1 MATVGAH
8 VGHGG
13 FKDVV
18 GCQGAVGC
26 GKSGG
31 CDQRSDLGCTLGRM
45 GGDCSRMSYGVEK
58 GLGTVVKEVDKVVVR
73 KGVRWG

>member
-1 MATVGAH
+1 
-8 VGHGG
+8 
-13 FKDVV
+13 V

-58 GLGTVVKEVDKVVVR
+58 GLGYC
-73 KGVRWG
+73 GQGSG